1 MIIDS
6 ARPSPPH
13 HHAPA
18 AAGRVPAGILST
30 LEAGGGSTPIERI
43 VLVSL
48 NPFLGDT
55 IARVCFAIGA
65 YRRRY
70 GASVEL
76 HVLCPY
82 AHLLRKTR
90 GLWPHVVELSSLFP
104 SQRLIEL
111 ERLPVEQLSRL
122 TQSSPIVKSFRK
134 VCRDWLRAALGP
146 LLTPHTVVDADLET
160 APLAVSR
167 MLQDRGARLFIKREQ
182 VEVFQ
187 TAAWRELRAETA
199 RAGAALVL
207 RLGGSV
213 RADTASGSQVKSLA
227 DFVERT
233 PRTIYDRI
241 NLTLRAILNRA
252 GRQAGGSI
260 APSTFRQFR
269 RRQAAQALVDAR
281 FGSQVK
287 PPLVLFNFNASSYKV
302 GSQLHALTCHELAMR
317 ATFAACPEATF
328 VYTSPAG
335 LPPSPGGDRLTAI
348 QNLNVQALRSVVAT
362 RRGEGRLV
370 FEAPHHDDD
379 LVTAAIVTAD
389 VIVSL
394 DSGFVHLAYALT
406 GALRNTRARANHV
419 INFGLP
425 GWNASGAS
433 FWSLGGPTSIGVIDV
448 TTSAGVE
455 AGYVA
460 LRRSIAQC
468 LDSRTRLSR
477 SRRSRST
484 ARRRGD

>member
-1 MIIDS
+1 MT
-6 ARPSPPH
+6 
-13 HHAPA
+13 
-18 AAGRVPAGILST
+18 PAGVLSI
-30 LEAGGGSTPIERI
+30 LEADGGPRSIERI

-82 AHLLRKTR
+82 AHLLRQTP
-90 GLWPHVVELSSLFP
+90 GLWPHVVELPFLFS
-104 SQRLIEL
+104 SQRLVQL
-111 ERLPVEQLSRL
+111 ERLPAGQLSRL
-122 TQSSPIVKSFRK
+122 TQGSPIVRSFRK

-167 MLQDRGARLFIKREQ
+167 ILQERGAGVFIKREQ
-182 VEVFQ
+182 FKAFQ

-213 RADTASGSQVKSLA
+213 RAETVNGSHEVSVV
-227 DFVERT
+227 DFVEGT
-233 PRTIYDRI
+233 ERTIYDTI
-241 NLTLRAILNRA
+241 NLTLRAILNHK
-252 GRQAGGSI
+252 GRQANGSI
-260 APSTFRQFR
+260 APSTFRHFR
-269 RRQAAQALVDAR
+269 RRQSAKGLVDAR
-281 FGSQVK
+281 FGSQIT
-287 PPLVLFNFNASSYKV
+287 PPLVLFNFNGSSYKR
-302 GSQLHALTCHELAMR
+302 GSQLYAFTCHELAMR
-317 ATFAACPEATF
+317 AAFAACPEATF

-335 LPPSPGGDRLTAI
+335 LPPSPGGDRLAAI
-348 QNLNVQALRSVVAT
+348 QGLNVQALRSLVAT
-362 RRGEGRLV
+362 LRAEGRRV

-379 LVTAAIVTAD
+379 LIFATIVTAD

-406 GALRNTRARANHV
+406 GALENTRDRVNHV

-425 GWNASGAS
+425 GWNTSGAS
-433 FWSLGGPTSIGVIDV
+433 FWSLGGPTSTGVIDV
-448 TTSAGVE
+448 TTTAGVA

-460 LRRSIAQC
+460 LRDAIAHC
-468 LDSRTRLSR
+468 L
-477 SRRSRST
+477 
-484 ARRRGD
+484 AAGRRRRDA